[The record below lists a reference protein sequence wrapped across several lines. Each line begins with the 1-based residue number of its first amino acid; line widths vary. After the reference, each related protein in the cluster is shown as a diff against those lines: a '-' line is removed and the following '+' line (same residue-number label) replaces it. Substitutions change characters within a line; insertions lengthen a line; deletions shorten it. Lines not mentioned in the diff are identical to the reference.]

1 MVTPIFDFMG
11 ALGASILLTVLGIGL
26 FGAVYVSGHWVAER
40 QNSRLMGIVAGLVVF
55 AVSILLFAR
64 PLEALRETSCIT
76 ATDRQACLEGD
87 DE

>member
-1 MVTPIFDFMG
+1 MVTSIFDFMG

-40 QNSRLMGIVAGLVVF
+40 QNSRVMGVMAGLMVF
-55 AVSILLFAR
+55 ALLILLLAR
-64 PLEALRETSCIT
+64 PHDALRETSCIT
-76 ATDRQACLEGD
+76 ADDRQACIEGD